1 MRRFFL
7 AFLAAFTLLSSVPA
21 AAITYGEP
29 DNGRHPYVG
38 LVYFYNSS
46 NTPMWRCSG
55 TLLSPKVFLT
65 AGHCTGG
72 PGEGV
77 ASAQVWFS
85 DFEPLGNYP
94 FPTPRIPCTGFTGY
108 PCTGGVRGTPT
119 SHPQYNNFAGF
130 PNTHD
135 VGIVVLERAVR
146 TRTVGVLPQ
155 LGFLDTFASKRGQ
168 QDITLTPVG
177 YGLKSVRP
185 TEDADRTRFMASQQ
199 ITSLNSS
206 FTDGF
211 NVRTSNSPGN
221 GTGDGT
227 IEPGGTCFGDSG
239 GPVFYANT
247 NIVVGITSFG
257 LNGNCKGGDYAYRAD
272 TADAQTFI
280 RSFLGR

>member
-1 MRRFFL
+1 MRRLFL
-7 AFLAAFTLLSSVPA
+7 AFLAALMLIGSTPA

-38 LVYFYNSS
+38 LVYFYDAS

-55 TLLSPKVFLT
+55 TLLSSKVFLT
-65 AGHCTGG
+65 AGHCTGA
-72 PGEGV
+72 PNEGV
-77 ASAQVWFS
+77 ASAQVWFT

-108 PCTGGVRGTPT
+108 PCTGGVRGTPI
-119 SHPQYNNFAGF
+119 SHPLYNNFEGF

-146 TRTVGVLPQ
+146 TRTLGVLPE
-155 LGFLDTFASKRGQ
+155 LRFLDTFASKRGQ
-168 QDITLTPVG
+168 QDITLTAVG
-177 YGLKSVRP
+177 YGLKSVKP
-185 TEDADRTRFMASQQ
+185 TENADRTRFMASQQ

-211 NVRTSNSPGN
+211 NVRATNSPGE
-221 GTGDGT
+221 GTGNGT
-227 IEPGGTCFGDSG
+227 IEEGGTCFGDSG
-239 GPVFYANT
+239 GPVFYAMT

-257 LNGNCKGGDYAYRAD
+257 LNANCKGGGYAYRTD
-272 TADAQTFI
+272 ITDSQNFI
-280 RSFLGR
+280 KSFLRK